1 MPRAAGGRG
10 LRLKWWTAVRAGM
23 LGAVDAEA
31 PRYFRIDE
39 HPSTVVARG
48 LLYSLW
54 VALGAPILC
63 SGLLR
68 ANLLWLAGGLLLVG
82 VGLVLGLRRSGLVVD
97 RRSGRTRRWWGI
109 LLPWVSREYA
119 RDQLRAVCVVR
130 YRPNRVGGWFY
141 QLQLETARRAVLL
154 REAADA
160 GDIQGHG
167 QDLAEALGLPLL
179 DESGG

>member
-1 MPRAAGGRG
+1 MVDDRGGG
-10 LRLKWWTAVRAGM
+10 YA
-23 LGAVDAEA
+23 GAVDAA
-31 PRYFRIDE
+31 ARYYRVEE
-39 HPSTVVARG
+39 HPTTVVVRG

-54 VALGAPILC
+54 VALGTPILC
-63 SGLLR
+63 SGLLG
-68 ANLLWLAGGLLLVG
+68 ADLLRLAGGLLLVG
-82 VGLVLGLRRSGLVVD
+82 VGLVLGFRRSGLVVD
-97 RRSGRTRRWWGI
+97 RRTGRARRWWGV
-109 LLPWVSREYA
+109 LLPWASREYT

-130 YRPNRVGGWFY
+130 YRPKRVGGWFY